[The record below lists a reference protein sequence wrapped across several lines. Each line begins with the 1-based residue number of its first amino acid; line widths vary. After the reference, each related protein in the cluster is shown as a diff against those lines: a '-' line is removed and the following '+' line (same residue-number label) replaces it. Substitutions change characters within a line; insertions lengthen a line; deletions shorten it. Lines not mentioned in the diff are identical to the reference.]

1 MGLSA
6 AASGLA
12 ADLAQIDT
20 ASNNL
25 TNIATPGYAAEV
37 VNLSPE
43 TGVGPLGVGQGVVVS
58 SVGQL
63 TDAVFAAANVAALGV
78 QAGATQTNQ
87 VMSSLESVFPEPS
100 TTGIA
105 SQLSTLWSALSTLAS
120 SVNQPGSQQAAVGA
134 AQSVAASLNASS
146 AQLSQLS
153 SSLQG
158 QIGTG
163 ASDGGTLA
171 QANSLL
177 AQVAQLNVGVAAGT
191 ASGQDV
197 NALIDQ
203 RNAAVNQLAS
213 LLGVSTSAGA
223 HGTLAVY
230 ADGVQLVSG
239 NVAQVLSTTGSAAT
253 ASLNVVTGNG
263 VSVQARGQIGAT
275 LAAVNVTLPQYQS
288 QLNAVADSL
297 ASSLNTLQANGL
309 NADGYPGS
317 AIAGTWSGPVL
328 PPIFVDAGS
337 STTFTPSTAGA
348 GSAATI
354 TVSPALLA
362 SPSLIATAAAP
373 SATNTNVIGTPTLD
387 GTNAQAMAALATASG
402 GPDAL
407 YRTLIGGLGTEA
419 ANASTNEAS
428 ASALAT
434 TAANNL
440 SSISGV
446 NQNNQEVAILAAQNA
461 FQASSKVISAITTV
475 FQSLLAAV

>member
-43 TGVGPLGVGQGVVVS
+43 SGVGPLGVGQGVVVS

-63 TDAVFAAANVAALGV
+63 TDAVFVAANVVAQGV

-87 VMSSLESVFPEPS
+87 VMNSLESVFPEPS
-100 TTGIA
+100 TSGIA
-105 SQLSTLWSALSTLAS
+105 AQLSTLWSTMSTLAS
-120 SVNQPGSQQAAVGA
+120 SVNQPGSQQAVVGA
-134 AQSVAASLNASS
+134 AQSVATTLNSS
-146 AQLSQLS
+146 AAQLSQLS
-153 SSLQG
+153 ASLQG

-163 ASDGGTLA
+163 TSDGGTLA

-203 RNAAVNQLAS
+203 RSAAVNKLAG
-213 LLGVSTSAGA
+213 LLGVNTAAGE
-223 HGTLAVY
+223 HGTLSVY
-230 ADGVQLVSG
+230 ANGVQLVAG
-239 NVAQVLSTTGSAAT
+239 NVAQVLSTTGSAST
-253 ASLNVVTGNG
+253 ANLDVVTGNG
-263 VSVQARGQIGAT
+263 VSVHAQGQIGAT
-275 LAAVNVTLPQYQS
+275 LAAVNVTIAQYQGD
-288 QLNAVADSL
+288 LNTVADSL

-309 NADGYPGS
+309 NSSGYPGS
-317 AIAGTWSGPVL
+317 AIAGTWTGPVL

-337 STTFTPSTAGA
+337 STSFTPSTAGA

-354 TVSPALLA
+354 AVSPALLA
-362 SPSLIATAAAP
+362 TPSLIATAAAP
-373 SATNTNVIGTPTLD
+373 SASNTNVIGTPTLD
-387 GTNAQAMAALATASG
+387 GTNAQAMAAVASASN

-407 YRTLIGGLGTEA
+407 YRTLIGSLGTEA
-419 ANASTNEAS
+419 ANASTNAAS

-446 NQNNQEVAILAAQNA
+446 NQNSQEVTILAAQNA
-461 FQASSKVISAITTV
+461 FQATSKVISAISTV